1 MADETVVA
9 HDAAQH
15 RFRIALEGQEAFL
28 SYRFTPP
35 QAGQAGT
42 MDLYHTFVP
51 EAFRGR
57 GFAEQL
63 CRAAFDYAK
72 VQGLT
77 VIPSCPYISGAY
89 LKRHPEYAPL
99 VKT

>member
-1 MADETVVA
+1 MVDETAVA
-9 HDAAQH
+9 HDEAQH

-28 SYRFTPP
+28 SYRRS
-35 QAGQAGT
+35 GT
-42 MDLYHTFVP
+42 VMDLYHTYVP

-63 CRAAFDYAK
+63 CRAAFEYAK
-72 VQGLT
+72 AGGLT

-89 LKRHPEYAPL
+89 LKRHAEYAPL
-99 VKT
+99 VKR